1 MAKNLKTKKDSLID
15 LTRKYANDPME
26 CVHFFFDMKWP
37 TGFYCEKC
45 GCTHY
50 YFIKRS
56 NVFQCRECG
65 HQHYLLS
72 GTIFQDNK
80 LELYKLILGMYLFFT
95 ANKGISA
102 IDLSNELD
110 VNYKT
115 ALLLA
120 RKCRIL
126 MSNSISEKILDSM
139 FYEADVAYIG
149 SKSKES
155 HKQGVATEQQ
165 PFLVIL
171 STDKENKYPGFI
183 KLFPVS
189 GDNSSNIERFIIK
202 SIVMSQE
209 RILNT
214 DGKTTFYTLKD
225 RIHLQSEKILYTEN
239 EHRLYWLNTIVGDIK
254 NNITGIY
261 HGVSKRD
268 LPLFLNEQEWRFNH
282 RNTGRHIMEKVRKY
296 LFNSYPCP
304 RRAIVTV
311 LNLSESY
318 FNTCV

>member
-1 MAKNLKTKKDSLID
+1 MAKNLKTKKDFLID
-15 LTRKYANDPME
+15 LTRKYANDFME
-26 CVHFFFDMKWP
+26 CVHFFFEP

-45 GCTHY
+45 ECTHY
-50 YFIKRS
+50 YFIKRG
-56 NVFQCRECG
+56 N
-65 HQHYLLS
+65 
-72 GTIFQDNK
+72 
-80 LELYKLILGMYLFFT
+80 
-95 ANKGISA
+95 ISQ
-102 IDLSNELD
+102 
-110 VNYKT
+110 
-115 ALLLA
+115 
-120 RKCRIL
+120 CRIL

-239 EHRLYWLNTIVGDIK
+239 EHRPYWLNTIVGDIK

-261 HGVSKRD
+261 HGVAKRD

-282 RNTGRHIMEKVRKY
+282 RNTGYHIMEKVRKY

-318 FNTCV
+318 FNTCI